1 MLEVEQSQCTSRPPV
16 KTRHPLS
23 HEPLAGS
30 APRGIPRKVARTNVV
45 GVTEPSTARRLRA
58 ATAAV
63 IGVAD
68 RAVDRDWVRPEPD
81 RRHYSRD
88 VALAAVMLG
97 ATALSVLLSQS
108 AGFYKNPAPIWV
120 SALYVLVCTAP
131 LALRRRWPE
140 IVGIVVAGTF
150 ALAQILSVPEALFAN
165 ISLFIALYSVGAWG
179 RHRVRATVVRVVIV
193 VGMFVWLFLA
203 LVAHSA
209 APGSLANLPR
219 TSAISPI
226 VAIGLLQI
234 VTNLLYF
241 GGAFY
246 FGDRAWAAARERSAL
261 VNRTAEL
268 AAERE
273 INAQRAVS
281 IERVRIA
288 RELHD
293 IVAHHV
299 SVMGVQAG
307 AARRVVNSDP
317 AGAAASLRSIESS
330 ARTAVAELHRM
341 LTTLRDDG
349 GQATDG
355 PSTRG
360 IDQISTL
367 AAATCEAGV
376 TMRSR
381 TVGRER
387 PVPPTVGATLYRIA
401 QEAITNTLKHAGPGA
416 EIDLRLRYLDD
427 AIELEIG
434 DSGAGLGSTTV
445 GAGLGHLG
453 MRERVDAVGGTIQ
466 IGPRARG
473 GYLVRARIPTGE
485 LA

>member
-1 MLEVEQSQCTSRPPV
+1 M
-16 KTRHPLS
+16 
-23 HEPLAGS
+23 
-30 APRGIPRKVARTNVV
+30 
-45 GVTEPSTARRLRA
+45 TEPSTVRRVRG
-58 ATAAV
+58 TIGAV
-63 IGVAD
+63 TGGVA
-68 RAVDRDWVRPEPD
+68 REVDRDWVRPEPD
-81 RRHYSRD
+81 RREYYRD
-88 VALAAVMLG
+88 VALAAVLLA

-108 AGFYKNPAPIWV
+108 SGLYKNPAPIWV
-120 SALYVLVCTAP
+120 SVLYVLACTAP

-140 IVGIVVAGTF
+140 AVAIVVAITF

-193 VGMFVWLFLA
+193 IGMFVWLFFA

-261 VNRTAEL
+261 VNSTAEL

-307 AARRVVNSDP
+307 AARRVVTSDP

-349 GQATDG
+349 GPAADG

-367 AAATCEAGV
+367 AADTRDAGFTV
-376 TMRSR
+376 HSR
-381 TVGRER
+381 TVGRTR

-427 AIELEIG
+427 SVELEVG
-434 DSGAGLGSTTV
+434 DSGTGPGSATPGAGLGQV
-445 GAGLGHLG
+445 G

>member
-1 MLEVEQSQCTSRPPV
+1 MRTSV
-16 KTRHPLS
+16 D
-23 HEPLAGS
+23 
-30 APRGIPRKVARTNVV
+30 
-45 GVTEPSTARRLRA
+45 GVIEPSSARLRD
-58 ATAAV
+58 
-63 IGVAD
+63 IPGDID
-68 RAVDRDWVRPEPD
+68 REWVRPEPE
-81 RRHYSRD
+81 RREYVRD
-88 VALAAVMLG
+88 AVLAAVMFG

-108 AGFYKNPAPIWV
+108 AGFYEHPAAIWI
-120 SALYVLVCTAP
+120 SALYVVAGTAP
-131 LALRRRWPE
+131 LAFRRRWPE
-140 IVGIVVAGTF
+140 AVAIVVAVVF
-150 ALAQILSVPEALFAN
+150 AVAQILSVPETLFAN

-179 RHRVRATVVRVVIV
+179 RHRGRATVVRVLIVI
-193 VGMFVWLFLA
+193 GMFGWLFIS
-203 LVAHSA
+203 LVTRASDPA
-209 APGSLANLPR
+209 SLANLPR
-219 TSAISPI
+219 SSGISPI

-261 VNRTAEL
+261 VARTAEL

-281 IERVRIA
+281 LERLRIA
-288 RELHD
+288 RDLHD

-307 AARRVVNSDP
+307 AARRVVDSDP
-317 AGAAASLRSIESS
+317 EGAAASLRSIESS

-341 LTTLRDDG
+341 LTTLRDDEHPAG
-349 GQATDG
+349 DA

-360 IDQISTL
+360 LDQLSTL
-367 AAATCEAGV
+367 VTDTRAAGV
-376 TMRSR
+376 TILSR
-381 TVGRER
+381 TVGTER
-387 PVPPTVGATLYRIA
+387 PVPPTIGATLYRIA

-427 AIELEIG
+427 AVELELG
-434 DSGAGLGSTTV
+434 DTGTGSAIAAPGT
-445 GAGLGHLG
+445 GHGHLG

-473 GYLVRARIPTGE
+473 GYLVRAHIPTGK
-485 LA
+485 AG

>member
-1 MLEVEQSQCTSRPPV
+1 
-16 KTRHPLS
+16 
-23 HEPLAGS
+23 
-30 APRGIPRKVARTNVV
+30 
-45 GVTEPSTARRLRA
+45 
-58 ATAAV
+58 
-63 IGVAD
+63 
-68 RAVDRDWVRPEPD
+68 
-81 RRHYSRD
+81 
-88 VALAAVMLG
+88 MLG

-108 AGFYKNPAPIWV
+108 AGYYEHPAPIWV

-140 IVGIVVAGTF
+140 AVAVVVAIVF
-150 ALAQILSVPEALFAN
+150 ALAQILSVPEVLFAN
-165 ISLFIALYSVGAWG
+165 ISLFIALYSVGAWS

-193 VGMFVWLFLA
+193 IGMFIWLFIA
-203 LVAHSA
+203 LVAHA
-209 APGSLANLPR
+209 ADPSSLAHLPR

-246 FGDRAWAAARERSAL
+246 FGDRAWAAARERRAL
-261 VNRTAEL
+261 VDRTAEL

-281 IERVRIA
+281 LERVRIA
-288 RELHD
+288 RDLHD

-307 AARRVVNSDP
+307 AARRVVDSDP
-317 AGAAASLRSIESS
+317 AGAATSLRSIESS

-341 LTTLRDDG
+341 LTTLRDDEDP
-349 GQATDG
+349 AVDG

-367 AAATCEAGV
+367 AADTRGAGV
-376 TMRSR
+376 MVHSR
-381 TVGRER
+381 TVGSKR

-416 EIDLRLRYLDD
+416 EIDLRLRYLDG
-427 AIELEIG
+427 AVELEIG
-434 DSGAGLGSTTV
+434 DTGAGTATSAP

-453 MRERVDAVGGTIQ
+453 MRERVDAVGGAIQ

-485 LA
+485 VA

>member
-1 MLEVEQSQCTSRPPV
+1 VDPNWVDP
-16 KTRHPLS
+16 
-23 HEPLAGS
+23 
-30 APRGIPRKVARTNVV
+30 NW
-45 GVTEPSTARRLRA
+45 
-58 ATAAV
+58 
-63 IGVAD
+63 
-68 RAVDRDWVRPEPD
+68 VDRNWVDPNWVDRNWVRPAPT
-81 RRHYSRD
+81 RREYSQD
-88 VALAAVMLG
+88 AVLAAVMLG

-108 AGFYKNPAPIWV
+108 AGYYKNPAPIWV
-120 SALYVLVCTAP
+120 SALYVVVCTAP

-140 IVGIVVAGTF
+140 AVAIVIAIAF

-165 ISLFIALYSVGAWG
+165 ISLFIALYTVGAWG
-179 RHRVRATVVRVVIV
+179 RHRARATIVRVVIV
-193 VGMFVWLFLA
+193 IGMFIWLFVA
-203 LVAHSA
+203 LVTRA
-209 APGSLANLPR
+209 ADPSSLANLPR

-246 FGDRAWAAARERSAL
+246 FGDRAWTAARERRAL
-261 VNRTAEL
+261 VDRTSEL
-268 AAERE
+268 SAERE
-273 INAQRAVS
+273 INAHRAVS
-281 IERVRIA
+281 LERVRIA
-288 RELHD
+288 RDLHD

-307 AARRVVNSDP
+307 AARRVVDSDP
-317 AGAAASLRSIESS
+317 SEAAQSLRSIESS
-330 ARTAVAELHRM
+330 ARTAVTELHRM
-341 LTTLRDDG
+341 LTTLRDDEHPDG
-349 GQATDG
+349 EHPDADG

-367 AAATCEAGV
+367 TADTRAAGV
-376 TMRSR
+376 SVHSR
-381 TVGRER
+381 TVGTER
-387 PVPPTVGATLYRIA
+387 PVPPTVGAILYRIA

-427 AIELEIG
+427 AVELEIG
-434 DSGAGLGSTTV
+434 DSGSASGSSAG

-485 LA
+485 LS

>member
-1 MLEVEQSQCTSRPPV
+1 M
-16 KTRHPLS
+16 
-23 HEPLAGS
+23 
-30 APRGIPRKVARTNVV
+30 
-45 GVTEPSTARRLRA
+45 TEPSTARRVREI
-58 ATAAV
+58 TGAV
-63 IGVAD
+63 TGGVD
-68 RAVDRDWVRPEPD
+68 REVDRDRVRPEPG
-81 RRHYSRD
+81 RREYSRD
-88 VALAAVMLG
+88 VVLAAVMLG

-108 AGFYKNPAPIWV
+108 ASFYEHPAPIWV
-120 SALYVLVCTAP
+120 SALYVLVGTAP

-140 IVGIVVAGTF
+140 AVAIVVAITF

-193 VGMFVWLFLA
+193 IGMFVWLFIA
-203 LVAHSA
+203 LVAHAA
-209 APGSLANLPR
+209 APGSLANLPP

-261 VNRTAEL
+261 VNSTAEL

-317 AGAAASLRSIESS
+317 SGAAASLRSIESS

-349 GQATDG
+349 GPAADG

-367 AAATCEAGV
+367 AADTRDAGFTV
-376 TMRSR
+376 HSR

-427 AIELEIG
+427 SVELEVG
-434 DSGAGLGSTTV
+434 DSGTGPGSATPGAGLGQV
-445 GAGLGHLG
+445 G

>member
-1 MLEVEQSQCTSRPPV
+1 
-16 KTRHPLS
+16 
-23 HEPLAGS
+23 
-30 APRGIPRKVARTNVV
+30 
-45 GVTEPSTARRLRA
+45 VTEPSTARRVRG
-58 ATAAV
+58 TTGAV
-63 IGVAD
+63 TGGVA
-68 RAVDRDWVRPEPD
+68 REVDRDWVRPEPD
-81 RRHYSRD
+81 RREYFRD
-88 VALAAVMLG
+88 VALAAVLLA

-108 AGFYKNPAPIWV
+108 SGLYKNPAPIWV
-120 SALYVLVCTAP
+120 SVLYVLACTAP

-140 IVGIVVAGTF
+140 AVAIVVAITF

-193 VGMFVWLFLA
+193 IGMFVWLFFA

-209 APGSLANLPR
+209 APGSLANLPPN
-219 TSAISPI
+219 SAISPI

-261 VNRTAEL
+261 VNSTAEL

-307 AARRVVNSDP
+307 AARRVVTSDP

-349 GQATDG
+349 GPAADG

-367 AAATCEAGV
+367 AADTRDAGFTV
-376 TMRSR
+376 HSR
-381 TVGRER
+381 TVGRTR

-427 AIELEIG
+427 SVELEVG
-434 DSGAGLGSTTV
+434 DSGTGPGSGTPGAGLGQV
-445 GAGLGHLG
+445 G

-466 IGPRARG
+466 IGRRARG

>member
-1 MLEVEQSQCTSRPPV
+1 
-16 KTRHPLS
+16 
-23 HEPLAGS
+23 
-30 APRGIPRKVARTNVV
+30 
-45 GVTEPSTARRLRA
+45 
-58 ATAAV
+58 
-63 IGVAD
+63 
-68 RAVDRDWVRPEPD
+68 
-81 RRHYSRD
+81 
-88 VALAAVMLG
+88 MLG

-120 SALYVLVCTAP
+120 NALYVLACTAP

-140 IVGIVVAGTF
+140 MVAIVVGITF

-193 VGMFVWLFLA
+193 VGMFAWLFLA
-203 LVAHSA
+203 LVANVSN
-209 APGSLANLPR
+209 PDSFANLTR
-219 TSAISPI
+219 STAISPI

-246 FGDRAWAAARERSAL
+246 FGDRAWASARERSAL

-268 AAERE
+268 ATERE

-281 IERVRIA
+281 LERVRIA

-307 AARRVVNSDP
+307 AARRVVDSDP
-317 AGAAASLRSIESS
+317 LGAAASLRSIESS
-330 ARTAVAELHRM
+330 ARSAVAELHRM
-341 LTTLRDDG
+341 LTTLRDDERP
-349 GQATDG
+349 ASDG

-360 IDQISTL
+360 IDQIPTL
-367 AAATCEAGV
+367 VADTREAGV

-381 TVGRER
+381 TVGTER

-416 EIDLRLRYLDD
+416 EIDLRLRYLED
-427 AIELEIG
+427 AVELEVG
-434 DSGAGLGSTTV
+434 DSGMGLGSTTP

-466 IGPRARG
+466 IGPLARG
-473 GYLVRARIPTGE
+473 GYLVRTQIPTGG

>member
-1 MLEVEQSQCTSRPPV
+1 VKLPP
-16 KTRHPLS
+16 T
-23 HEPLAGS
+23 LARDHRES
-30 APRGIPRKVARTNVV
+30 SPSRGIPLRAARTSVV
-45 GVTEPSTARRLRA
+45 GVTESSSARRWRDSP
-58 ATAAV
+58 
-63 IGVAD
+63 GD
-68 RAVDRDWVRPEPD
+68 VDRDWVRPEPG
-81 RRHYSRD
+81 RREYVRD
-88 VALAAVMLG
+88 AVLAAVMLG

-108 AGFYKNPAPIWV
+108 SGFYEHPSAIWI
-120 SALYVLVCTAP
+120 SALYVVVCTAP

-140 IVGIVVAGTF
+140 AVAVVVGAVFVV
-150 ALAQILSVPEALFAN
+150 AQILSVPETLFAN

-179 RHRVRATVVRVVIV
+179 RHRARATIVRVLIVI
-193 VGMFVWLFLA
+193 GMFAWLFIA
-203 LVAHSA
+203 LVAHAS
-209 APGSLANLPR
+209 APGSFSNIAR
-219 TSAISPI
+219 SSAISPI

-261 VNRTAEL
+261 VARTAEL

-281 IERVRIA
+281 LERVRIA
-288 RELHD
+288 RDLHD

-307 AARRVVNSDP
+307 AARRVVDSDP

-330 ARTAVAELHRM
+330 ARTAVAELQRM
-341 LTTLRDDG
+341 LTTLRDDEHPAG
-349 GQATDG
+349 DA

-360 IDQISTL
+360 LDQLSTL
-367 AAATCEAGV
+367 VGDARGAGV
-376 TMRSR
+376 TILSR
-381 TVGRER
+381 TIGTER

-401 QEAITNTLKHAGPGA
+401 QEAITNTIKHAGPGA

-427 AIELEIG
+427 AVELELG
-434 DSGAGLGSTTV
+434 DTGTGSTV
-445 GAGLGHLG
+445 AASGSGHGHLG

-473 GYLVRARIPTGE
+473 GYLVRAHIPTGE
-485 LA
+485 AG

>member
-1 MLEVEQSQCTSRPPV
+1 VKLPP
-16 KTRHPLS
+16 T
-23 HEPLAGS
+23 LARDHRES
-30 APRGIPRKVARTNVV
+30 SPSRGIPLRAARTSVV
-45 GVTEPSTARRLRA
+45 GVTESSSARRWRDSP
-58 ATAAV
+58 
-63 IGVAD
+63 GD
-68 RAVDRDWVRPEPD
+68 VDRDWVRPEPG
-81 RRHYSRD
+81 RREYVRD
-88 VALAAVMLG
+88 AVLAAVMLG

-108 AGFYKNPAPIWV
+108 SGFYEHPSAIWI
-120 SALYVLVCTAP
+120 SALYVVVCTAP

-140 IVGIVVAGTF
+140 AVAVVVGAVFVV
-150 ALAQILSVPEALFAN
+150 AQILSVPETLFAN

-179 RHRVRATVVRVVIV
+179 RHRARATI
-193 VGMFVWLFLA
+193 
-203 LVAHSA
+203 AHAS
-209 APGSLANLPR
+209 APGSFSNIAR
-219 TSAISPI
+219 SSAISPI

-261 VNRTAEL
+261 VARTAEL

-281 IERVRIA
+281 LERVRIA
-288 RELHD
+288 RDLHD

-307 AARRVVNSDP
+307 AARRVVDSDP

-330 ARTAVAELHRM
+330 ARTAVAELQRM
-341 LTTLRDDG
+341 LTTLRDDEHPAG
-349 GQATDG
+349 DA

-360 IDQISTL
+360 LDQLSTL
-367 AAATCEAGV
+367 VGDARGAGV
-376 TMRSR
+376 TILSR
-381 TVGRER
+381 TIGTER

-401 QEAITNTLKHAGPGA
+401 QEAITNTIKHAGPGA

-427 AIELEIG
+427 AVELELG
-434 DSGAGLGSTTV
+434 DTGTGSTV
-445 GAGLGHLG
+445 AASGSGHGHLG

-473 GYLVRARIPTGE
+473 GYLVRAHIPTGE
-485 LA
+485 AG